1 MGTRSAQN
9 ATTRRGWVLAVALG
23 VGLHLGTGLALGQ
36 SPDTSPPGTNDV
48 AIPDPATLP
57 PQVRLG
63 YRVDL
68 ARASF
73 THASTVV
80 IVRNGWSYLKAIGA
94 WTPGVRFPVLV
105 DDGTRDARENIARFV
120 RAYKPSRVVTWEDA
134 AAEAPADARS
144 YRPTREEI
152 DIALAMSAGLGPG
165 EASKLGAR
173 YARVRSP
180 GIVISDLQDPAWTA
194 AVALA
199 AGRDQPLAL
208 VRVKGN
214 VGDVMSASD
223 ASALCAEIERACE
236 ATGLSWK
243 DLGDTIDAVT
253 LCLNAPARFDVGDKH
268 VGALTDRVGRDTTDQ
283 AKRWAWSGEIFGNSS
298 VASYRAMS
306 AMFLIPT
313 TAWCF
318 DGYPDT
324 KPWNTYDASVA
335 ATILRDRG
343 LSVVVDDTPNQ
354 SLSVWRSRA
363 SGMIDAGVV
372 LVNSKGNSDFFDLEP
387 GTGRPGDVPFLKVP
401 AIVHVVHSWSAQN
414 PSNRNTVAGRWL
426 ERGAYAYAGS
436 VEEPYLQGFVPTPM
450 VARRLVAGMPFGV
463 AVRYD
468 DGPVWKIA
476 TLGDPLVTL
485 GPPIET
491 REAPIALAGGTPLD
505 EMLRIRVERRE
516 FFHVVRVLTTM
527 GRDAD
532 VQRLV
537 ASMIAN
543 KPEEL
548 TEDVAAEAVLPVFR
562 AGDLDT
568 LVKVY
573 QKLSAN
579 SAADGSHRD
588 ALWLKSFRADVSG
601 RPDDALL
608 RLLRDNIRPE
618 QAERDAAELASM
630 WRSAHGKAD
639 AVQMLQGVRDHA
651 AVPSVRDGVDA
662 VLKTMGP

>member
-1 MGTRSAQN
+1 MGTRSTQV
-9 ATTRRGWVLAVALG
+9 ATSMRDWFLILALG
-23 VGLHLGTGLALGQ
+23 VGVHVGTDVARGQ
-36 SPDTSPPGTNDV
+36 SPETPPGTNGG
-48 AIPDPATLP
+48 ALPDPAALP

-63 YRVDL
+63 YRVDRT
-68 ARASF
+68 RASF

-94 WTPGVRFPVLV
+94 WTPGVKFPVLL

-120 RAYKPSRVVTWEDA
+120 RAYKPRQVIAWDDA

-144 YRPTREEI
+144 YRPTRGEI
-152 DIALAMSAGLGPG
+152 DVVLAMSAGFGPG
-165 EASKLGAR
+165 ETGKLGAY
-173 YARVRSP
+173 YARVQSP
-180 GIVISDLQDPAWTA
+180 GLVISDLQDPAWTA

-199 AGRDQPLAL
+199 AGRSQPLAL
-208 VRVKGN
+208 VSVKGN

-236 ATGLSWK
+236 ATGLSWREQ
-243 DLGDTIDAVT
+243 GDEIEAVT
-253 LCLNAPARFDVGDKH
+253 LCLNAPARFDVGEKH
-268 VGALTDRVGRDTTDQ
+268 VAALTDRVGRDSKEQT
-283 AKRWAWSGEIFGNSS
+283 KRWAWSGEIIGNSS

-306 AMFLIPT
+306 AIFLIPSS
-313 TAWCF
+313 AWCF

-324 KPWNTYDASVA
+324 KPWNTYDASEA
-335 ATILRDRG
+335 AKILRERG
-343 LSVVVDDTPNQ
+343 LSVVVDDTPDQ
-354 SLSVWRSRA
+354 SLTTWRSRA
-363 SGMIDAGVV
+363 AGMIDAGVI

-387 GTGRPGDVPFLKVP
+387 GTGKPGDVPFLKVP
-401 AIVHVVHSWSAQN
+401 AIMHFVHSWSAQS
-414 PSNRNTVAGRWL
+414 PSNRNSVAGRWL

-450 VARRLVAGMPFGV
+450 VARRLASGMPFGV
-463 AVRYD
+463 AVRFD

-491 REAPIALAGGTPLD
+491 REAPIALAGGTPLE
-505 EMLRIRVERRE
+505 EMLQIRVERRE
-516 FFHVVRVLTTM
+516 FFHVLRILTVM

-548 TEDVAAEAVLPVFR
+548 TEDVAAEAVMPVFR
-562 AGDLDT
+562 AGDLKT
-568 LVKVY
+568 LTGVY
-573 QKLSAN
+573 AKLKPN
-579 SAADGSHRD
+579 DAADGMHRD
-588 ALWLKSFRADVSG
+588 ALWLKSFRADDAR
-601 RPDDALL
+601 RPEDELL

-630 WRSAHGKAD
+630 WRSAHGKDD

-651 AVPSVRDGVDA
+651 KVPSVRDGADA
-662 VLKTMGP
+662 VLKKMGP